1 LIFDTCKD
9 FSKLVQGIHMKNN
22 DLVGN
27 IKILIKS
34 LYQLADKSSTGIT
47 IKSMHDS
54 AQVISKIHGF
64 NSWNE
69 LKQNLEY
76 LKKDYIEENVK
87 IAKPPLFDEIKI
99 KKGSFIIQSSMPHIP
114 AQDMNLNEINLIQD
128 VIVGK
133 KTDKNLKTS
142 NFVSL
147 EAEDFVIISSI
158 DNSHIIRNIR
168 KQIKEFGHGSIYL
181 TSQSNVKLDPW
192 SNIFENN
199 GIELLFKM
207 KEYKNDFIM
216 SWISTFRYLQHE
228 VNFHPSITQ
237 CLNALYLEGI
247 VQIYDWLKIN
257 KPNAAWYLQK
267 YLDDIGIIENK
278 NEYIVSKEMQT
289 LHWKNIAK
297 EVSTLEAM
305 QKLYDDK
312 TFEKSEEDI
321 LWNNL
326 VQRKNIKIGL
336 LENLEPFYKEFVTLE
351 LNRVAE
357 QYQKQIK
364 NKLTDNYKA
373 WIFCDN
379 LEAWETSNL
388 FLLNDKDFLIKGY
401 QTQGKSNNLISF
413 LSKVDQIILGKMFNV
428 KLPNIIIENMLNKTQ
443 IWEENIW
450 FDDKKALKTLKKNEA
465 YLWYAQKDLNKIKE
479 LRDFICEKIVSEVE

>member
-1 LIFDTCKD
+1 M
-9 FSKLVQGIHMKNN
+9 QGIHMNN

-27 IKILIKS
+27 IKVLIKN

-54 AQVISKIHGF
+54 AQVISKMYGF

-76 LKKDYIEENVK
+76 LKKDYTEDNLK
-87 IAKPPLFDEIKI
+87 TAKLPLFDEIRI
-99 KKGSFIIQSSMPHIP
+99 KKGKFIIHSSMPQIP
-114 AQDMNLNEINLIQD
+114 NQDMNLNEINLIQD

-133 KTDKNLKTS
+133 KTDKNLKNF

-147 EAEDFVIISSI
+147 ESEDFVIISSV

-168 KQIKEFGHGSIYL
+168 KQIIEFGHASIYL
-181 TSQSNVKLDPW
+181 TSQSDIKLDPW

-199 GIELLFKM
+199 GIEFLFKM

-228 VNFHPSITQ
+228 VNFHPSVTQ

-247 VQIYDWLKIN
+247 VQVYDWLKIN

-267 YLDDIGIIENK
+267 YLDDIGLIENK
-278 NEYIVSKEMQT
+278 KEYIISKEMQDI
-289 LHWKNIAK
+289 HWKNIAK
-297 EVSTLEAM
+297 EVATLEAM

-312 TFEKSEEDI
+312 VFEKNDDDV
-321 LWNNL
+321 LWNTL
-326 VQRKNIKIGL
+326 SQRKSIKIGL
-336 LENLEPFYKEFVTLE
+336 IENVFYKEFVTLE
-351 LNRVAE
+351 LNRAAE

-388 FLLNDKDFLIKGY
+388 LLLNDKDFLIKGY
-401 QTQGKSNNLISF
+401 QTQGKSLNLINF
-413 LSKVDQIILGKMFNV
+413 LSQIDQIILGKMININ
-428 KLPNIIIENMLNKTQ
+428 LPHSIMDNMLNKTQ

-450 FDDKKALKTLKKNEA
+450 FDDKKALKLLKKNEA

>member
-1 LIFDTCKD
+1 
-9 FSKLVQGIHMKNN
+9 MNN

-54 AQVISKIHGF
+54 AQIISKMYGF

-76 LKKDYIEENVK
+76 LKKDYTEDNPRT
-87 IAKPPLFDEIKI
+87 AKLNLFDEIRI
-99 KKGSFIIQSSMPHIP
+99 KKGKFIIHSSMPLIP
-114 AQDMNLNEINLIQD
+114 NQDMNLNEINLIQD

-147 EAEDFVIISSI
+147 EAEDFVIISSV
-158 DNSHIIRNIR
+158 DNSHIIRSIR
-168 KQIKEFGHGSIYL
+168 KQIIEFGHASIYL
-181 TSQSNVKLDPW
+181 TSQSDIKLDPW

-199 GIELLFKM
+199 GIEFLFKM

-228 VNFHPSITQ
+228 VNFHPSVIQ
-237 CLNALYLEGI
+237 CLDSLYLEGI
-247 VQIYDWLKIN
+247 VQVYDWLKIN

-267 YLDDIGIIENK
+267 YLDDIGLIENK
-278 NEYIVSKEMQT
+278 NEYIISKEMQEI
-289 LHWKNIAK
+289 HWKNIAK
-297 EVSTLEAM
+297 EVETLEAM

-312 TFEKSEEDI
+312 VFEKNDTDI
-321 LWNNL
+321 LWNTL
-326 VQRKNIKIGL
+326 SQRKSIKIGL
-336 LENLEPFYKEFVTLE
+336 IENVFYKEFVTLE

-388 FLLNDKDFLIKGY
+388 LLLNDKDFLIKGY
-401 QTQGKSNNLISF
+401 QTQGKSLNLINF
-413 LSKVDQIILGKMFNV
+413 LSKIDQIILGKMININ
-428 KLPNIIIENMLNKTQ
+428 LPHSIMDNMLNKTQ

-450 FDDKKALKTLKKNEA
+450 FDDKKALKVLKKNEV

>member
-1 LIFDTCKD
+1 
-9 FSKLVQGIHMKNN
+9 MKNN

-54 AQVISKIHGF
+54 AQVISKMHGF

-69 LKQNLEY
+69 LKQNLDY
-76 LKKDYIEENVK
+76 LKKDYTEEAIK
-87 IAKPPLFDEIKI
+87 TIKPPVFDEVKI
-99 KKGSFIIQSSMPHIP
+99 KKGKFTIQSSMPQVP
-114 AQDMNLNEINLIQD
+114 TQDTNLTEINLIQD

-133 KTDKNLKTS
+133 KYNKTLKTP

-147 EAEDFVIISSI
+147 EAEDFVIVSSI
-158 DNSHIIRNIR
+158 DNSHIIRYLR

-181 TSQSNVKLDPW
+181 TSQSNIKLDPW
-192 SNIFENN
+192 ANIFENN

-228 VNFHPSITQ
+228 VNFHPSINQ
-237 CLNALYLEGI
+237 CLNGLYLEGI
-247 VQIYDWLKIN
+247 VEIYDWLKIN

-267 YLDDIGIIENK
+267 YLDDIGIQENK
-278 NEYIVSKEMQT
+278 NEYTLSKEIQE
-289 LHWKNIAK
+289 LHWTNIAK
-297 EVSTLEAM
+297 EVTTLDAL
-305 QKLYDDK
+305 QKLYASK
-312 TFEKSEEDI
+312 VFEKNEEDV
-321 LWNNL
+321 LWNAL
-326 VQRKNIKIGL
+326 AQHKNIKIGMIDGTQS
-336 LENLEPFYKEFVTLE
+336 FYKEFVTLE

-364 NKLTDNYKA
+364 NKLTDNYKS
-373 WIFCDN
+373 WLFCDN
-379 LEAWETSNL
+379 LEAWETNNL
-388 FLLNDKDFLIKGY
+388 LLLSDKDFLIKGY
-401 QTQGKSNNLISF
+401 QTQGRTVNLISF
-413 LSKVDQIILGKMFNV
+413 LSKIDQIILGKITDIR
-428 KLPNIIIENMLNKTQ
+428 LPNVLIENMLNKTQ
-443 IWEENIW
+443 IWEDNIW
-450 FDDKKALKTLKKNEA
+450 FDDKRALKTLKKNEA

-479 LRDFICEKIVSEVE
+479 LRDFICEKIVSEVD